1 MAEEDAQV
9 VSWCKAKATG
19 ERIRIPGGFSRW
31 PPPPPHF
38 LDGIGTEKLA
48 GNNAFFHLFFFLR
61 SSSSF
66 FSFSLSFSYFRKKKE
81 RKKEKFEIP
90 HSYVF
95 FCVLLRA
102 CMCLVGGGG
111 VG

>member
-1 MAEEDAQV
+1 MRKLSPGARLKQQV
-9 VSWCKAKATG
+9 SVYVYLEASAAG
-19 ERIRIPGGFSRW
+19 LLL
-31 PPPPPHF
+31 PPPPHF